1 MSQTLYGTL
10 LQAKGD
16 VKKCKLADSLYAPI
30 NEEKLM
36 TILKRKQTPSQLGVY
51 KFNSLNLYLFGY
63 KEGRA
68 GTENKHELPPPHD
81 ESLFFGDIL
90 IVASKGNV
98 WNEDLQTFLPEM
110 YETFYEKA
118 FGGFEDVE
126 EADEESSDE
135 ESIVPEEEIVEEIVE
150 EIIEEEIVEEKDEDE
165 SDEEESDEEDDDDD
179 VVDDEDEDGSVAKGE
194 DGDEGDDGVEEV
206 VVVKKK
212 APAKKKTTKANLL
225 IMSSLGRAK
234 QQQIA
239 LKPGFVELDTN
250 QNRPI
255 PSEPGKEQHY
265 RTHICTLIRDQF
277 GKAFKE
283 KQVIHLE
290 QVIFDITI
298 QESIKKNVLRSFENQ
313 LFQTLYKSS
322 ARKIIGNLSQTSYV
336 HNEHLFSKVKKGD
349 LTFDHLRAMND
360 TDLCPHLYNEM
371 RDRQLQREQSQLEGN
386 KAMATTKFKCNRCEK
401 RECTYYE
408 LQTRSADEPM
418 TIFISCLNCGKRWR
432 Q

>member
-1 MSQTLYGTL
+1 MSQTLYGIL
-10 LQAKGD
+10 LQAKGE

-36 TILKRKQTPSQLGVY
+36 AILKRKQAPSILGTY
-51 KFNSLNLYLFGY
+51 KYNAMNLYLFGY

-81 ESLFFGDIL
+81 ESMFFGDIL
-90 IVASKGNV
+90 MIASKGSV
-98 WNEDLQTFLPEM
+98 WNKEMQSFLPDM

-118 FGGFEDVE
+118 FGGFEDIE
-126 EADEESSDE
+126 EESDEEESSDE
-135 ESIVPEEEIVEEIVE
+135 ESILPEEEIVEE
-150 EIIEEEIVEEKDEDE
+150 EIVEEKE
-165 SDEEESDEEDDDDD
+165 
-179 VVDDEDEDGSVAKGE
+179 DDEDEDESEEEESDSDDDVEEVEDDEGSVAKE
-194 DGDEGDDGVEEV
+194 DDAEVPDEED

-250 QNRPI
+250 QNRSI
-255 PSEPGKEQHY
+255 PSEPGKEQSY
-265 RTHICTLIRDQF
+265 RSYICTIIRNQF
-277 GKAFKE
+277 GKTLKE

-298 QESIKKNVLRSFENQ
+298 QESLKKNVLRSFENP

-322 ARKIIGNLSQTSYV
+322 ARKIIGNLSQKSYV
-336 HNEHLFSKVKKGD
+336 QNEHLFSKIKKGD

-386 KAMATTKFKCNRCEK
+386 KAMATNKFKCNRCEK

>member
-1 MSQTLYGTL
+1 MSQTLYGVL
-10 LQAKGD
+10 LQAKGEI
-16 VKKCKLADSLYAPI
+16 KKCKLADSLYAAV

-51 KFNSLNLYLFGY
+51 KFNNLNLYLFGY

-68 GTENKHELPPPHD
+68 GTENKHELPPPYD
-81 ESLFFGDIL
+81 KTLFFGDIL
-90 IVASKGNV
+90 VVASKGNA
-98 WNEDLQTFLPEM
+98 WNKDFQSFLPEM

-118 FGGFEDVE
+118 FGGFEDI
-126 EADEESSDE
+126 DEDDENDESSDE
-135 ESIVPEEEIVEEIVE
+135 ESVVLEE
-150 EIIEEEIVEEKDEDE
+150 IEEEIVEEKEAEDDE
-165 SDEEESDEEDDDDD
+165 SDEESDEEEEEESEAEDGN
-179 VVDDEDEDGSVAKGE
+179 DEDG
-194 DGDEGDDGVEEV
+194 EGDLPKDEDDEEV
-206 VVVKKK
+206 VVPVKKK

-255 PSEPGKEQHY
+255 PSEPGKEQAY
-265 RTHICTLIRDQF
+265 RQHICKLIREQF
-277 GKAFKE
+277 GKALKE

-298 QESIKKNVLRSFENQ
+298 QESLKKSVLRSFENQ
-313 LFQTLYKSS
+313 LFQTLYTSS
-322 ARKIIGNLSQTSYV
+322 ARKIIGNLSQKSYV
-336 HNEHLFSKVKKGD
+336 GNETLFPKIKKGD
-349 LTFDHLRAMND
+349 LSFDHLRTMND

-386 KAMATTKFKCNRCEK
+386 KAMATDKFKCNRCEK

>member
-1 MSQTLYGTL
+1 MSQTLYGVV
-10 LQAKGD
+10 LQAKGEI
-16 VKKCKLADSLYAPI
+16 KKCKLADSLYASV

-36 TILKRKQTPSQLGVY
+36 TILKRKQVPSQLGVY
-51 KFNSLNLYLFGY
+51 KFNHLNLYLFGY

-68 GTENKHELPPPHD
+68 GTENKHELPPPYD
-81 ESLFFGDIL
+81 DTLFFGDIL
-90 IVASKGNV
+90 VVASKGSV
-98 WNEDLQTFLPEM
+98 WNQEFQSFLPEM
-110 YETFYEKA
+110 YDTFYEKA
-118 FGGFEDVE
+118 FGGFEN
-126 EADEESSDE
+126 
-135 ESIVPEEEIVEEIVE
+135 
-150 EIIEEEIVEEKDEDE
+150 IEEEDE
-165 SDEEESDEEDDDDD
+165 SDESSDDESDVLAEIEEEVVEEKEVEDDESEDDESEEEEEESDEE
-179 VVDDEDEDGSVAKGE
+179 ENEPEDGE
-194 DGDEGDDGVEEV
+194 EEGGVKEEEEEEIV
-206 VVVKKK
+206 PVKKK

-255 PSEPGKEQHY
+255 PTEPGKEQTY
-265 RTHICTLIRDQF
+265 RQHICKIIRNQF
-277 GKAFKE
+277 GKTLKE

-298 QESIKKNVLRSFENQ
+298 QESLKKSVLRSFENQ
-313 LFQTLYKSS
+313 LFQTLYTSS

-336 HNEHLFSKVKKGD
+336 RNEHLFSKVKKGD

-386 KAMATTKFKCNRCEK
+386 KAMATNKFKCNRCEK

>member
-1 MSQTLYGTL
+1 MSQTLYGIL
-10 LQAKGD
+10 LQAKGE

-36 TILKRKQTPSQLGVY
+36 NILKRKQAPSQLGVY
-51 KFNSLNLYLFGY
+51 KYNSMNLYLFGY

-68 GTENKHELPPPHD
+68 GTENKHELPPPYD
-81 ESLFFGDIL
+81 ESMFFGDIL
-90 IVASKGNV
+90 LIASKGSV
-98 WNEDLQTFLPEM
+98 WNKDLQTFLPDM

-118 FGGFEDVE
+118 FGGFEDI
-126 EADEESSDE
+126 EESSEDE
-135 ESIVPEEEIVEEIVE
+135 SDSEDESIVADVEEEIVEEIVE
-150 EIIEEEIVEEKDEDE
+150 EKE
-165 SDEEESDEEDDDDD
+165 EEESEDEDDTDDNEEEEDEADDDSVAKED
-179 VVDDEDEDGSVAKGE
+179 DGEGIIEDDED
-194 DGDEGDDGVEEV
+194 V

-212 APAKKKTTKANLL
+212 TPAKKKTTKANLL

-239 LKPGFVELDTN
+239 LKPGFVELDSN

-255 PSEPGKEQHY
+255 PNEPGKEQEY
-265 RTHICTLIRDQF
+265 RNHICTLIRNQF
-277 GKAFKE
+277 GKTLKE
-283 KQVIHLE
+283 KQVFHLE
-290 QVIFDITI
+290 QVIFDITV
-298 QESIKKNVLRSFENQ
+298 QESLKKNVLRSFENQ
-313 LFQTLYKSS
+313 LFQTIYKSS
-322 ARKIIGNLSQTSYV
+322 ARKIIGNLSQNSYV
-336 HNEHLFSKVKKGD
+336 HNEHLFSKIKKGD
-349 LTFDHLRAMND
+349 LTFDHLRTMND

-386 KAMATTKFKCNRCEK
+386 KAMATNKFKCNRCEK